1 MYAYVPP
8 TVLGVATGL
17 RSMSPLAV
25 LALTG
30 PRQPDHPVLRV
41 ASRPPVL
48 AVLGAAAGGEL
59 IADKLPGLPSR
70 LAPPG
75 LTARLVLGALV
86 GGLAARI
93 EGASPALGAACGVA
107 GAAAGAWTGYTI
119 RHQLGVTTHL
129 PDMFF
134 AVLEDGLTL
143 TLALWAVRAAV
154 DQPLRAPMV
163 RPRMK

>member
-1 MYAYVPP
+1 MHAYVPP

-25 LALTG
+25 LALAS
-30 PRQPDHPVLRV
+30 PRQSGDHLLRIV
-41 ASRPPVL
+41 TRPPVP
-48 AVLGAAAGGEL
+48 AVLGAAAGAEL
-59 IADKLPGLPSR
+59 IADKLPGMPSR

-75 LTARLVLGALV
+75 LIARLVLGALV

-93 EGASPALGAACGVA
+93 EGASPALGATCGLA
-107 GAAAGAWTGYTI
+107 GAGAGAWTGYTV
-119 RHQLGVTTHL
+119 RHQLGATTHL
-129 PDMFF
+129 PDVLF
-134 AVLEDGLTL
+134 AALEDAVTL

-154 DQPLRAPMV
+154 DQPLSAPMV